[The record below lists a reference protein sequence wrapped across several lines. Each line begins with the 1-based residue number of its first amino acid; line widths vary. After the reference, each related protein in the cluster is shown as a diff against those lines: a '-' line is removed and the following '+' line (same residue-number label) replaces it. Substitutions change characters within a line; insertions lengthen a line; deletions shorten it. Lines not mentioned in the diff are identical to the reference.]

1 MFDFTPPEVFRESK
15 NLWFSNV
22 IMWLVGRETKRWLGM
37 GQETTTIQTFFDVI
51 AKNISKNF

>member
-1 MFDFTPPEVFRESK
+1 MFDFTPPEVIRESTT
-15 NLWFSNV
+15 LWFSNV